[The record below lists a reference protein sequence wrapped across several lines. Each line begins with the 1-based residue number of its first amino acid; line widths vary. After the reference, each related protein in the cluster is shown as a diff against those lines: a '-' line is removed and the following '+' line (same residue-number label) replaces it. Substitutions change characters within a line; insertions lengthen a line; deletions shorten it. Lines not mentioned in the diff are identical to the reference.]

1 MTPGEEGLRVLCPI
15 GTPPGCVECY
25 TNVNMTET
33 PLTFLSTVAAHPKP
47 QMTQDLVSECSLTD
61 QDGNA

>member
-25 TNVNMTET
+25 TCVNMTDA
-33 PLTFLSTVAAHPKP
+33 PLTFQSTVAANLKQ
-47 QMTQDLVSECSLTD
+47 QMTQDPVSGCSLTD
-61 QDGNA
+61 QDDNA